1 MLSTADEA
9 SRPTPAVE
17 SLALALVRLR
27 RSIEAA
33 EEQVRQARSSYQ
45 QMVDGQREPI
55 ALPPWLRDGH
65 RLSRCERRVA
75 LLVAA
80 GKSNLEI
87 AASLHVSVHTVKSQV
102 QSILRKL
109 GMQSRW
115 QVRDAFAA
123 GRVPEGR
130 RSNPIRVG
138 D

>member
-9 SRPTPAVE
+9 STSTPAVE

-33 EEQVRQARSSYQ
+33 EEQVREARSSYQ
-45 QMVDGQREPI
+45 RMVNGKQETI
-55 ALPPWLRDGH
+55 VLPPWLHDGD

-75 LLVAA
+75 LLMAA

-102 QSILRKL
+102 KSILRKL

-115 QVRDAFAA
+115 QVKDAFAA
-123 GRVPEGR
+123 GRLPEE
-130 RSNPIRVG
+130 SSS
-138 D
+138 

>member
-1 MLSTADEA
+1 MLSTAHEA
-9 SRPTPAVE
+9 PTPTPAVE

-45 QMVDGQREPI
+45 RMVDGQRQPI
-55 ALPPWLRDGH
+55 VLPPGLGDGD

-87 AASLHVSVHTVKSQV
+87 APSLHVSVHTVKSQV
-102 QSILRKL
+102 QSI
-109 GMQSRW
+109 
-115 QVRDAFAA
+115 
-123 GRVPEGR
+123 RVCGWSLTRGAPAIVVMAMPLVPG
-130 RSNPIRVG
+130 SA
-138 D
+138 

>member
-9 SRPTPAVE
+9 PTPTPAVE
-17 SLALALVRLR
+17 SLALTLVRLR

-45 QMVDGQREPI
+45 RMVDRQREAI
-55 ALPPWLRDGH
+55 VLPPWLRDGE

-87 AASLHVSVHTVKSQV
+87 ASSLHVSVHTVKSQV
-102 QSILRKL
+102 KSILRKL

-115 QVRDAFAA
+115 QVADAFAA
-123 GRVPEGR
+123 GRLPDGR
-130 RSNPIRVG
+130 SSP
-138 D
+138 

>member
-1 MLSTADEA
+1 MLSAPDEA
-9 SRPTPAVE
+9 PTLTPAVD

-33 EEQVRQARSSYQ
+33 EEQVRQARSSYKR
-45 QMVDGQREPI
+45 MVDGQRQPI
-55 ALPPWLRDGH
+55 ILPSGLGDGQ

-75 LLVAA
+75 LLVAG

-102 QSILRKL
+102 KSILRKL

-115 QVRDAFAA
+115 QVKDAFAA
-123 GRVPEGR
+123 GRLPAARE
-130 RSNPIRVG
+130 S
-138 D
+138 

>member
-9 SRPTPAVE
+9 STTTPAVE

-45 QMVDGQREPI
+45 RMVDGQRPPI
-55 ALPPWLRDGH
+55 VLPPGLGDGQ

-75 LLVAA
+75 LLMAA

-87 AASLHVSVHTVKSQV
+87 AASLHVSVHTVKTQV
-102 QSILRKL
+102 KSILRKL

-115 QVRDAFAA
+115 QVRDAFASGRLPEA
-123 GRVPEGR
+123 GE
-130 RSNPIRVG
+130 S
-138 D
+138 

>member
-1 MLSTADEA
+1 MITAPEEA
-9 SRPTPAVE
+9 SAPTPAVD

-45 QMVDGQREPI
+45 RMVDGQRPPI
-55 ALPPWLRDGH
+55 VLPPGLGDGD

-75 LLVAA
+75 VLMAA

-102 QSILRKL
+102 KSILRKL

-115 QVRDAFAA
+115 QVKDAFAA
-123 GRVPEGR
+123 GRLPAARE
-130 RSNPIRVG
+130 S
-138 D
+138 